1 MEWINVFGLA
11 FLFIIMIPNIL
22 YAIRHREG
30 FQNKW
35 QNRVAEMLEQIG
47 RIGCFAFMIF
57 NIPGTWFGW
66 ASDEAFAVYLITD
79 VILVIAYGII
89 WIVCFNKDS
98 MFRALALSIIPSVL
112 FLFSGIMSRSVLLI
126 VSAVLFAPSHIL
138 ISYKNAVKQT
148 SGGINNGHK
157 L

>member
-30 FQNKW
+30 FQNIWK
-35 QNRVAEMLEQIG
+35 NRVVEMIEQTG
-47 RIGCFAFMIF
+47 RIGCFTFMIF

-66 ASDEAFAVYLITD
+66 TSDEAFAVYLIAD
-79 VILVIAYGII
+79 VILVLLYCIL
-89 WIVCFNKDS
+89 WIVCFNKNS
-98 MFRALALSIIPSVL
+98 MFKALSLSIIPSVL

-126 VSAVLFAPSHIL
+126 VSAVLFATSHIL

-148 SGGINNGHK
+148 AGGINNGYK